1 MRAYECIYIVNPTL
15 DEQAVKDKAAKMS
28 EIITSRQGQVTSVDQ
43 WGKRRLAYPIEKI
56 FEGYYTFIRFN
67 GSSEILK
74 ELDRV
79 FRFDETVL
87 RHSIVVEERPKPAE
101 APKPPAEGK

>member
-15 DEQAVKDKAAKMS
+15 DEQAVKDKSVKIG

-43 WGKRRLAYPIEKI
+43 WGKRRLAYPIDKI
-56 FEGYYTFIRFN
+56 FEGYFTFIRFS
-67 GSSEILK
+67 GTSEILK

-79 FRFDETVL
+79 FRFDEMVL
-87 RHSIVVEERPKPAE
+87 RHSIVVEERPKQAE
-101 APKPPAEGK
+101 AAKTPAEGK